1 MPLPLLLYSNSGKVQ
16 APPDEYKRL
25 RRIKSC
31 TFIQKPNHQISLKM
45 AEDLKKVAD
54 LITAN
59 TIFCTKEVL
68 TSDECAKYMGISKS
82 YLYKLTMR
90 GEIPHF
96 KPLGKMCYFNRV
108 EIEQWL
114 QNNRVATSD
123 EISQKA
129 SAYCMSQKGGVL

>member
-1 MPLPLLLYSNSGKVQ
+1 
-16 APPDEYKRL
+16 
-25 RRIKSC
+25 
-31 TFIQKPNHQISLKM
+31 
-45 AEDLKKVAD
+45 
-54 LITAN
+54 
-59 TIFCTKEVL
+59 
-68 TSDECAKYMGISKS
+68 
-82 YLYKLTMR
+82 MR